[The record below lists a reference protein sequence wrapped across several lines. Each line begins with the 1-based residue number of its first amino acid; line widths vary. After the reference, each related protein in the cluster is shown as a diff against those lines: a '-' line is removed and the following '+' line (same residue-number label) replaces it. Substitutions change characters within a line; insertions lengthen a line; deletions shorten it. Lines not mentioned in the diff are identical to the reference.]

1 MEAFLSICEEQNLY
15 VGATGRADRDETD
28 TVIDTVINPVFDA
41 VKLRALL
48 VSLLLGACVSAQ
60 SVAEYSTPV
69 QLDSVQRTATQGVTA
84 TAEPDKTPLFPLGAL
99 EPGQRG
105 YGLSAGAGNVIERF
119 EVEVLALQYDAGT
132 GFPLVLVRAS
142 GPLIDAAGGIASGM
156 SGSPVYLERGG
167 EDALLGA
174 VGFTFPETS
183 GGLGLVTPIATMR
196 RADPRAAPVRA
207 FGPAFDPQ
215 DAVPVRT
222 PLLIT
227 GLSARAGTL
236 LSPLFSGEMVPL
248 PLQATGGQTP
258 ERVRDDAA
266 YRLEPGAA
274 ISAQLIR
281 GDVTVAAVGTLT
293 LVESGAFWAFGH
305 PLLGRGAVSFALAP
319 AFVTAVV
326 PSRNVPFKLAD
337 SGRRVLGSVTQDRPY
352 AISGLLGEKPDFI
365 PVTLSLSGDAG
376 TLTKRFEVTDDER
389 FYAPLLAS
397 ATLQAFDELLQGTA
411 GGTAEL
417 AWEIELAG
425 GRTVRVLEQA
435 TSAGDLAL
443 AAADLAAEP
452 LGLFSDNPFQKAQV
466 TRVSISAGYER
477 AERVAELVEVVP
489 ERTNLKPGAA
499 LSLNLRL
506 QPFRQGPQVERL
518 SVRLPP
524 ELRGPVTL
532 TVRGGLTPPEDEG
545 EGRALYSFAE
555 LLSALEENV
564 QSSELVVETA
574 IDGETRVLKRL
585 SLPYLVAGSEGVE
598 VTVRGK
604 GKPGAAPRTPQAP
617 DPEALDDQ
625 TPDEL
630 PEDDPLE
637 ERPPLEPSAP
647 GTALPGIDLGVGTGH
662 YR

>member
-1 MEAFLSICEEQNLY
+1 MLA
-15 VGATGRADRDETD
+15 
-28 TVIDTVINPVFDA
+28 
-41 VKLRALL
+41 
-48 VSLLLGACVSAQ
+48 SLLLGACVSAQ
-60 SVAEYSTPV
+60 SVAEHGIPAQITSAQIILV
-69 QLDSVQRTATQGVTA
+69 QGTATQSVTTA
-84 TAEPDKTPLFPLGAL
+84 TDQTNKTPLFPLAAL
-99 EPGQRG
+99 EAGQRG
-105 YGLSAGAGNVIERF
+105 YGLTAGAGNVIERF

-132 GFPLVLVRAS
+132 GFPLVLVRSS

-156 SGSPVYLERGG
+156 SGSPVYLEHSG

-196 RADPRAAPVRA
+196 RADPRAAPVAA
-207 FGPAFDPQ
+207 FGPAFDPR

-222 PLLIT
+222 PLLLS
-227 GLSARAGTL
+227 GLSERAGAL
-236 LSPLFSGEMVPL
+236 LSPLFSGEVVLL
-248 PLQATGGQTP
+248 PLQTTGGQAP
-258 ERVRDDAA
+258 ERAREDAD
-266 YRLEPGAA
+266 YKLEPGAA
-274 ISAQLIR
+274 VSAQLIR
-281 GDVTVAAVGTLT
+281 GDVTVAAVGTVT

-337 SGRRVLGSVTQDRPY
+337 SGRRILGTVTQDRPY

-365 PVTLSLSGDAG
+365 PVTLNLSGDAG
-376 TLTKRFEVTDDER
+376 TLTRRFEVTNDER

-397 ATLQAFDELLQGTA
+397 ATLQTFDELLQGTS

-417 AWEIELAG
+417 AWEITLAG

-435 TSAGDLAL
+435 TSAADLAL

-466 TRVSISAGYER
+466 ARVSISAGYER
-477 AERVAELVEVVP
+477 AERVAEIVEVIP
-489 ERTNLKPGAA
+489 ERQNLKPGAA

-506 QPFRQGPQVERL
+506 QPFRQGPQVERVN
-518 SVRLPP
+518 VRLPP
-524 ELRGPVTL
+524 KLRGSVTL

-564 QSSELVVETA
+564 QSSELVVETT

-585 SLPYLVAGSEGVE
+585 SLPYLVAGSEVVE
-598 VTVRGK
+598 VTVTVQGK
-604 GKPGAAPRTPQAP
+604 RKPAQAPGAAPRTPEAP
-617 DPEALDDQ
+617 DSEAPADQ

-637 ERPPLEPSAP
+637 ERPPVEPSTP
-647 GTALPGIDLGVGTGH
+647 GTALPGIDLGAGVGTGGAGAGR